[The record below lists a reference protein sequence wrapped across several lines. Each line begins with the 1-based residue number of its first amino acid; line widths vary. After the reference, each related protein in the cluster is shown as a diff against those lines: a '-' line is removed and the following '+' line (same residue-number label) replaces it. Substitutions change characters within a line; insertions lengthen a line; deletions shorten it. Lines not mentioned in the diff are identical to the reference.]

1 MSLVFPLRLEDCT
14 SRRYREPNRVG
25 GFAVAEFPRA
35 SGSVLR
41 ADKKTEKKKEKGAK
55 SRERAKGGKKEKRPK
70 GDKKGAREKDRP
82 APPVLPDP
90 SRGTVA
96 VDRRQSFICPRTA
109 ANTFFVVQDY

>member
-1 MSLVFPLRLEDCT
+1 MKTVFRAA
-14 SRRYREPNRVG
+14 YREPNRVS
-25 GFAVAEFPRA
+25 GFAAAALPRV

-70 GDKKGAREKDRP
+70 GDKKEAREKDRP

-90 SRGTVA
+90 SRGTVD
-96 VDRRQSFICPRTA
+96 VG
-109 ANTFFVVQDY
+109 